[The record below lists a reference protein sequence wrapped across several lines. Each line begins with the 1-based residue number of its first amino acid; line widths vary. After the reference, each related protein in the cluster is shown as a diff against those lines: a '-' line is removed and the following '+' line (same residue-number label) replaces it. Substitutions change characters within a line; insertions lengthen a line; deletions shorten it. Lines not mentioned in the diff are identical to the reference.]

1 MVAQFRSLSFLPLC
15 WLLGSVGFRCRSR
28 ANAEDAKTALP
39 EYRTWIG
46 DFDGMQKRRR
56 IRIIVPYSKTIFFID
71 KGEQLG
77 TAAEWGDE
85 FDKWLNKGIKSELER
100 IRIAFVPT
108 PREQLLTALNDGR
121 GDIVAANLTIT
132 PDRLQKVDFTIPAL
146 KDVHE
151 ILVSGRPRQ
160 KLEGLKT
167 FPARNSIFGRPA
179 AITNICWR
187 STTNSSHRSSN
198 RSS

>member
-1 MVAQFRSLSFLPLC
+1 MVAQFRSLSFFAVVLA
-15 WLLGSVGFRCRSR
+15 VGFGSISVPPR

-146 KDVHE
+146 KAFT
-151 ILVSGRPRQ
+151 RY
-160 KLEGLKT
+160 
-167 FPARNSIFGRPA
+167 
-179 AITNICWR
+179 W
-187 STTNSSHRSSN
+187 
-198 RSS
+198 